1 MEQVRWKQRFTN
13 LERAF
18 MKLERGLQIFSF
30 EEYQAKR
37 RELKE
42 NMSHEGTSAILR
54 ELEELDLEREG
65 IIQRFEYSFELF
77 VNTLKDL
84 LEFYGEP
91 QEKFRGSR
99 TILATALERGLI
111 EDHDR
116 WREMVLSRNKT
127 SHTYDEETANEI
139 TENIVRVYFPL
150 MKKLYVELKKE
161 YRQ

>member
-1 MEQVRWKQRFTN
+1 
-13 LERAF
+13 

-30 EEYQAKR
+30 EEYQSKR
-37 RELKE
+37 DELKGKIPPE
-42 NMSHEGTSAILR
+42 DASETLR

-91 QEKFRGSR
+91 RENLRGSR

-111 EDHDR
+111 EDHDS

-139 TENIVRVYFPL
+139 TENIVRVYFPI
-150 MKKLYVELKKE
+150 MKKLYVNLKKE
-161 YRQ
+161 YQQ